1 MRIISR
7 MNVGGPAR
15 HVSILHAGLDPER
28 YESFLV
34 FGDAGPSEGSLR
46 ALLGDASN
54 AISIPELG
62 REISPLADSVSLIKL
77 VRLMRHFR
85 PDIVHT
91 HTAKAGFVGR
101 VAARIAGVPIVLHT
115 YHGHVFHGY
124 FSPRK
129 TSLFLRLEQ
138 GCARLSTR
146 LLTISPRLRE
156 EIARFGV
163 ADASQ
168 IAVIPLGLHLAPH
181 ASHERRTGAFR
192 DAMGISENAV
202 LIGAVGRLVP
212 IKNLGLLL
220 EAARIA
226 SSDVPN
232 LHVIFVG
239 DGELRAELEAHA
251 AALGMSAAVTFAG
264 WQDDLPAVYADLD
277 ATIVS
282 STNEGTPACLIEAM
296 ASGCPVIATRVG
308 GVPDMI
314 SPGETGQLVPSGD
327 ARALAAAIVRL
338 VKEPEQARRM
348 ANQARGEALVRYD
361 EQRLLTDMDRLYGQL
376 ARDVGLKSGN
386 SGRDGEGARG

>member
-1 MRIISR
+1 MAVWRLTEFGGVALPIYNTAADFTGGRAESPLLNAVTGVHDPYSGLRVLPRRAQFALQGIYAAEYGVSGAVAANVWVTGDGDTIVDGDGNRI
-7 MNVGGPAR
+7 VWGLATPGGPVVTATAR
-15 HVSILHAGLDPER
+15 SQLSA
-28 YESFLV
+28 
-34 FGDAGPSEGSLR
+34 LR
-46 ALLGDASN
+46 ALIGQMKEHGAAQILVDG
-54 AISIPELG
+54 AIN
-62 REISPLADSVSLIKL
+62 
-77 VRLMRHFR
+77 
-85 PDIVHT
+85 
-91 HTAKAGFVGR
+91 
-101 VAARIAGVPIVLHT
+101 RIASAAPSVTGATILATGAPVGPLLDDVI
-115 YHGHVFHGY
+115 
-124 FSPRK
+124 RK
-129 TSLFLRLEQ
+129 TVFRCNILE
-138 GCARLSTR
+138 T
-146 LLTISPRLRE
+146 PV
-156 EIARFGV
+156 V
-163 ADASQ
+163 AD
-168 IAVIPLGLHLAPH
+168 
-181 ASHERRTGAFR
+181 R
-192 DAMGISENAV
+192 
-202 LIGAVGRLVP
+202 
-212 IKNLGLLL
+212 LLL

-264 WQDDLPAVYADLD
+264 WQSDLPSVYADLD